1 MCGKNVREEQYD
13 SALHILA
20 AMDSAPI
27 NGLVPMIHVA
37 DVERSAAFYK
47 RLGFEIGNRVPRDHS
62 PMQWAW
68 LYAPHAADWKRG
80 PNLMLTRSSAA
91 PNGGAE
97 YVLFYLYAADLSS
110 LRADLLTAGLRVAEI
125 AYPEYLPNG
134 EFTIEDPDGY
144 TLMIAQSAP
153 DTP

>member
-1 MCGKNVREEQYD
+1 
-13 SALHILA
+13 
-20 AMDSAPI
+20 MDTASI

-37 DVERSAAFYK
+37 DVERSVEFYK
-47 RLGFEIGNRVPRDHS
+47 CLGFAVGNRVPRGHS

-68 LYAPHAADWKRG
+68 LYAPDAADWKRG
-80 PNLMLTRSSAA
+80 PNLMLTRSSFA
-91 PNGGAE
+91 PAGGAE
-97 YVLFYLYAADLSS
+97 YVLFYLYASNLNS
-110 LRADLLTAGLRVAEI
+110 LRAELLAAGLRAGEI

-134 EFTIEDPDGY
+134 EFRIEDPDGY